1 MGVRVI
7 GARRP
12 FIGVQGF
19 IGAHVFGVHPFI
31 GDRGLIGVRV
41 FGVRERIGVHALE
54 AGVFGVRAFT
64 TATIGVPVLRVRT
77 PIGEAPILEARVF
90 GVRVVGGKLACYVNR
105 WAGGF
110 EYV

>member
-19 IGAHVFGVHPFI
+19 IGPHIFGVHPFI
-31 GDRGLIGVRV
+31 GDRG
-41 FGVRERIGVHALE
+41 RIGVHALE

-64 TATIGVPVLRVRT
+64 TATIGVPVLRIRT
-77 PIGEAPILEARVF
+77 LIGEAPILEARVF
-90 GVRVVGGKLACYVNR
+90 GVRFVSGKLACYVNR